1 MSAVVGMVIIAMVI
15 AGILRREAEVAV
27 VGRVALAGVRM
38 ISGVRHGIGISVVER
53 MGGGGRRHLMMIV
66 IRLRRSL
73 MRGRMVLLLMLREV
87 ASKGLIT
94 AVSHRLLVG
103 VGNRMMMLTSV
114 RDGGDIGRCSTAGP
128 GGELLR

>member
-1 MSAVVGMVIIAMVI
+1 
-15 AGILRREAEVAV
+15 
-27 VGRVALAGVRM
+27 
-38 ISGVRHGIGISVVER
+38 
-53 MGGGGRRHLMMIV
+53 MMIV

-103 VGNRMMMLTSV
+103 VGNRVMMLTSV